1 METFGNRRGW
11 DEQIG
16 LQAGRK
22 TKMMPPAIF
31 TTDVF
36 LNSVSLEAAASSK
49 PDKD

>member
-1 METFGNRRGW
+1 MDGMNKLACRQGGKR
-11 DEQIG
+11 
-16 LQAGRK
+16 
-22 TKMMPPAIF
+22 KMMPPTIF